1 MTKAISSVILTRVST
16 REQEEG
22 YSIDAQIHRLQEYC
36 KRKNLRVIETFKII
50 ESSTICHR
58 KQFMEIIKFAKKQ
71 KEPIAIV
78 ADKVDRIQRSF
89 QEYPILDP
97 LIKEGKIELHFNTEG
112 YVIHKDS
119 ISQERLMWSI
129 GVVMAQSYVDS
140 MRDNINRAIAQKLR
154 NGEWIS
160 KAPIGYKNIRKEGGR
175 GDIVIDQERAPLV
188 RQLFEYYATGNYSM
202 LEMMRYARSIGLRN
216 SAGKQKDLTKS
227 HIHKMLQNPFYHGIM
242 RIESMKQELP
252 HRYEPIID
260 RNLFDH
266 CQEVMH
272 GRTRNRSCYRGK
284 DFVFRGMLRCAVTD
298 RMITAETHT
307 KKYANGN
314 TGQWTYLAAFNPKE
328 PTKKLWVRE
337 DEILAEVESILEKM
351 SVKNEAI
358 LNNIMQYIRKS
369 HLEKKLYHREQTATL
384 KNEHTQIED
393 KIDTLVDL
401 LMDKVIDKEEFEVKK
416 KRLKDRQYQI
426 DDLIRSFDEADDA
439 FNEKLL
445 NLVELAARA
454 ISHFKGSDIT
464 RKRELLNFIF
474 QNLRLRGKKLE
485 YTMRSPFKEFAEA
498 SKIEEWSGR

>member
-1 MTKAISSVILTRVST
+1 MTKAKSAVILTRVST

-22 YSIDAQIHRLQEYC
+22 YSIDAQVHRLREYC
-36 KRKNLRVIETFKII
+36 KRKNLRIIETFRII

-71 KEPIAIV
+71 KEPVAIV

-175 GDIVIDQERAPLV
+175 GDIILDQDRAPLV
-188 RQLFEYYATGNYSM
+188 RRLFEHYSTGNCSL
-202 LEMMRYARSIGLRN
+202 LEMTRFAKSIGLRN
-216 SAGKQKDLTKS
+216 SAGKQNDLTTS
-227 HIHKMLQNPFYHGIM
+227 HIHKMLQNPFYHGVM

-252 HRYEPIID
+252 HRYEPIIEKS
-260 RNLFDH
+260 LFDR
-266 CQEVMH
+266 CREVMH
-272 GRTRNRSCYRGK
+272 GKTRNRSCYRGK
-284 DFVFRGMLRCAVTD
+284 DFVFRGILRCAVTG
-298 RMITAETHT
+298 RVITAETHS
-307 KKYANGN
+307 KKYANGG
-314 TGQWTYLAAFNPKE
+314 TGQWTYLAAFDPENPARKI
-328 PTKKLWVRE
+328 WVRE
-337 DEILAEVESILEKM
+337 DEILREV
-351 SVKNEAI
+351 EAI
-358 LNNIMQYIRKS
+358 LDTLSITDEATLNNVMQYIRKS
-369 HLEKKLYHREQTATL
+369 HEEKKLYHRHQTANL
-384 KNEHTQIED
+384 KKEHTQIED
-393 KIDTLVDL
+393 KIDSLVDL
-401 LMDKVIDKEEFEVKK
+401 LIDKVIDKEEFEVKK
-416 KRLKDRQYQI
+416 KRLKDRQYDI
-426 DDLIRSFDEADDA
+426 DELIRSYDQADDA

-454 ISHFKGSDIT
+454 TSHFKGSDIT

-474 QNLRLRGKKLE
+474 QNLCLRGKKLE
-485 YTMRSPFKEFAEA
+485 YTMRLPFSEFAEA
-498 SKIEEWSGR
+498 SKIEEWSE